1 MSRAG
6 QRTRATTT
14 RALLAAIGVGLLGT
28 LAACHGGDPAVAA
41 SRPEVEALESAYYGL
56 LEFQKCV
63 DRAPDAADPV
73 LARERRRTTE
83 LIGRAEAKSL
93 QPHLER
99 AAAKWRDVDSR
110 ADKICYFQAT
120 GFRDS
125 SARLL
130 RDLNDRFETAVGRF

>member
-1 MSRAG
+1 VSKDGQRSRA
-6 QRTRATTT
+6 QTT
-14 RALLAAIGVGLLGT
+14 RALLAAIGLALLGT
-28 LAACHGGDPAVAA
+28 PAACYAGDAAVAA

-63 DRAPDAADPV
+63 DRAPDAADLV

-83 LIGRAEAKSL
+83 LTGRAEAKSL
-93 QPHLER
+93 QPYLER
-99 AAAKWRDVDSR
+99 AAAKWRDIDSR

-120 GFRDS
+120 GFRES

-130 RDLNDRFETAVGRF
+130 RDLNDRFQTAVSRF